1 MFTRLVIALLAMC
14 CLFPLRINAHELLP
28 QNVLQFIEKN
38 PEASVEELQIFIS
51 ENAPSLVKSTQSK
64 SDIDLLLGNQETTFW
79 DNSFD
84 FFKLGIEH
92 ILSGPDHILF
102 VISLLLAV
110 ISLKEILQLTGTFTI
125 AHSITLILAGAGIL
139 TLPSRIVEPIVA
151 FSISY
156 VALEIG
162 KYFGKDVNIVPG
174 KPAEG
179 GTKRRCPDITKLRKL
194 GYHPKVPFAK
204 GLAITAKWY
213 DENSDK
219 IKKLKE

>member
-151 FSISY
+151 FSIN
-156 VALEIG
+156 
-162 KYFGKDVNIVPG
+162 YFS
-174 KPAEG
+174 
-179 GTKRRCPDITKLRKL
+179 LRFL
-194 GYHPKVPFAK
+194 FF
-204 GLAITAKWY
+204 
-213 DENSDK
+213 
-219 IKKLKE
+219 